1 MIGVLLDQIPFRS
14 LPLEKKIARGLP
26 RAVSV
31 GQVSDRL
38 GSAK

>member
-1 MIGVLLDQIPFRS
+1 MLLDLIPLRF
-14 LPLEKKIARGLP
+14 LPLEEVFARGLP

-38 GSAK
+38 GLAK